1 MKTLKFFR
9 HILLLS
15 FAFFLF
21 ASTLKSQYSGNYF
34 VSDTSFFKTFSQV
47 ADSLIS
53 QGVDGMLTFQIL
65 PGVYEE
71 RITLENISGTGQ
83 SSQVTFKSYFGD
95 STQVILTDSCHV
107 DSNYV
112 IRMGAACSYFNFE
125 GITIKSTG
133 ETYGRVVFLDQ
144 YPQHIRF
151 SNCVLTGIYS
161 SPSSNYSDRHLVF
174 SSSAY
179 IDYLTFE
186 NNLFEYGATALYL
199 HGNNNGDGE
208 ILEISITNNHFRELG
223 YKGILMHNPVAPVI
237 TGNTIQCYYGIS
249 IGVAY
254 VTATILNNKIYAEDV
269 GISLTT
275 GGAFS
280 PNALIA
286 NNFIH
291 LGDNAN
297 RGISFGGGIG
307 SIDIFHNTIITTES
321 YYGNY
326 GIYFGSNSL
335 VPRYRVKNNIIA
347 CMNGGSPYYIY
358 GLAEIN
364 EMDYNCYYT
373 PGNFFAFDLEYS
385 WLFNLQDFTD
395 STGFDEH
402 SYMAYPYFMS
412 DTNLHAKTSWF
423 NNRGTP
429 LADVTHDID
438 GEARDGTFPDIGA
451 DEYTPET
458 EAMFSGSYSIGPGG
472 YFSNIE
478 QAIDSL
484 KLKGVSANVSLEFLD
499 GEYLVKSRIPA
510 FSGAIDGNNITLTS
524 QSSDAT
530 SVVLKHDN
538 PVNDTNYIFFLN
550 GADFLTI
557 RDLTFDA
564 TSNITYG
571 RNIQFNGGSEQLE
584 ISDNIFKGTRNTNN
598 LSRLTLLYSSEN
610 FYRNLKISHNTIDS
624 SAHGM
629 YFSFTK
635 TNWPKPVG
643 IQIDSNVFQN
653 MGYSGMFLQFCN
665 SPIVR
670 YNTINAGARGI
681 QINQCFD
688 SLRVIGNKVA
698 LDYGHAIYLSSMESD
713 ETKPGL
719 IANNFASVQGTGAAT
734 GIYINSSD
742 YQKVYHNS
750 VNLTSTHPTS
760 GKGLFLSNSNHLSV
774 NNNIFSNTGGGY
786 AYYATT
792 SSFNSTDYNDLYATG
807 TNLANIEGTNYTNL
821 SALQAGTGE
830 ETNSVSTDPVFVS
843 ATDLHLADDTLAYLG
858 LPIDLIRTDID
869 GDNRDLATPSI
880 GADEYHPF
888 VNTPPVVDSPIS
900 DTSVLFN
907 TAIFNMALLDTV
919 FADADPGDELVFS
932 SSSDNAN
939 VFSTIESDILRIRVL
954 TNYTGQAT
962 IVVSATDLFSAV
974 ARDTFIVNVL
984 PLEDGFR
991 VTPIDLDSISH
1002 GSVAWGDYDAD
1013 GDLDLLITGW
1023 LGTNNDYISKI
1034 YRNDDAEFV
1043 ETDIII
1049 QGVSPGSDKS
1059 CAWTDF
1065 NNDGQLDFIIAGAK
1079 SGSPTDYYTMLYV
1092 QSNGVFN
1099 PVDYNLHNVTSSSV
1113 DWGDFDHD
1121 GDYDLLL
1128 SGKGSSTNYGGVFIN
1143 NVNSGNTFTY
1153 NNFNM
1158 EGIWNSVALWGDFDA
1173 DKDLDA
1179 LLSGWDGTNSQYR
1192 NDSMAFSTLTSV
1204 LNSVNGHS
1212 ADVGDYDMDGD
1223 LDIVMLS
1230 SNSDTAYSC
1239 VFRCEE
1245 HDSENIWSYSLLAY
1259 IQDIESGTAVWG
1271 DYDNDGDLDL
1281 FTSGTKKGFETH
1293 TVLYENHDGAFWIDE
1308 TVMPNLGRSAAAW
1321 GDYDND
1327 QDLDIILTGWGE
1339 EDPVSIIVRNDRSV
1353 TNTAPSVPTGLL
1365 EDIYSGKANLVWLE
1379 STDNETDQIGLT
1391 YNLRMGTTPGGYD
1404 IISPLSLANG
1414 YRQIPKMGNA
1424 GHGDSYS
1431 VSGLKPNTTYYWS
1444 VQAIDNCFTGSAFAS
1459 EHSFTTLSTK
1469 LNETITNSG
1478 IKVRLYPNPV
1488 KDKLTIEFNLKKK
1501 TDVHIELYNE
1511 QGQKI
1516 QSKKYSD
1523 GNPGKFKESLNVKE
1537 PGLYILRII
1546 LNNQVVSYKVIR

>member
-1 MKTLKFFR
+1 M
-9 HILLLS
+9 LLLS

-21 ASTLKSQYSGNYF
+21 AATLKSQYSGNYF

-53 QGVDGMLTFQIL
+53 QGVDGMLTFQVL

-83 SSQVTFKSYFGD
+83 SSQVIFKSHFGD

-107 DSNYV
+107 DSNFV
-112 IRMGAACSYFNFE
+112 IRMGAGCSYFNFE

-161 SPSSNYSDRHLVF
+161 SPASNYSDRHLVF
-174 SSSAY
+174 SSAAY

-208 ILEISITNNHFRELG
+208 ILGISISNNQFKELG
-223 YKGILMHNPVAPVI
+223 YQGILMHNPVAPVV
-237 TGNTIQCYYGIS
+237 TGNTIQCYDDGIA
-249 IGVAY
+249 IGAAY
-254 VTATILNNKIYAEDV
+254 VTATITNNKIYAEDV

-275 GGAFS
+275 GGVFS

-297 RGISFGGGIG
+297 RGISFGGGSG
-307 SIDIFHNTIITTES
+307 AVDIFHNTIITTES

-335 VPRYRVKNNIIA
+335 IPRFRVKNNIIA

-364 EMDYNCYYT
+364 EMDYNAYYT

-451 DEYTPET
+451 DEYTPEI
-458 EAMFSGSYSIGPGG
+458 EAMFSGSYTIGSSG

-484 KLKGVSANVSLEFLD
+484 KLKGVSDNVSLEFLD
-499 GEYLVKSRIPA
+499 GEYIVKSRIPA

-524 QSSDAT
+524 QSSDAG
-530 SVVLKHDN
+530 SVILKHDN
-538 PVNDTNYIFFLN
+538 PVNDTNYIFFLD

-584 ISDNIFKGTRNTNN
+584 ISDNIFKANRNTNN
-598 LSRLTLLYSSEN
+598 LSTLALLYSSEN
-610 FYRNLKISHNTIDS
+610 FYRDFKISHNTFDS

-643 IQIDSNVFQN
+643 IQIDSNVFQK
-653 MGYSGMFLQFCN
+653 MGYSGMYLQFCN

-670 YNTINAGARGI
+670 YNTIDAGARGI

-688 SLRVIGNKVA
+688 SIKIIGNKVA

-734 GIYINSSD
+734 GIYINSSN

-760 GKGLFLSNSNHLSV
+760 GQGLFLSNSNQLSV
-774 NNNIFSNTGGGY
+774 YNNIFSNTGGGY
-786 AYYATT
+786 AYYVTN

-807 TNLANIEGTNYTNL
+807 TNLAHVSGTNYTSL
-821 SALQAGTGE
+821 TALQNDIGYE
-830 ETNSVSTDPVFVS
+830 QHSVSTNPVYTSV
-843 ATDLHLADDTLAYLG
+843 TDLHLADDTLAYLG

-869 GDNRDLATPSI
+869 GDNRDLVTPSI
-880 GADEYHPF
+880 GADEYRPF
-888 VNTPPVVDSPIS
+888 VNTPPAVASPIP
-900 DTSVLFN
+900 DTSILVN
-907 TAIFNMALLDTV
+907 TAIFNMVLLDTV
-919 FADADPGDELVFS
+919 FIDTDPGDELVFS
-932 SSSDNAN
+932 SSSDNVN
-939 VFSTIESDILRIRVL
+939 VFSTIESDILRIRVV
-954 TNYTGQAT
+954 TDYTGQAT
-962 IVVSATDLFSAV
+962 IVASATDLYSAV
-974 ARDTFIVNVL
+974 ARDTFIVNIV
-984 PLEDGFR
+984 PLGEGFW
-991 VTPIDLDSISH
+991 VTSIDLDSISH

-1013 GDLDLLITGW
+1013 GDLDLLLTGW
-1023 LGTNNDYISKI
+1023 LGTEFNYTSKI
-1034 YRNDDAEFV
+1034 YRNDAGNLI
-1043 ETDIII
+1043 ETDITI
-1049 QGVSPGSDKS
+1049 QGVSSGSDKA

-1065 NNDGQLDFIIAGAK
+1065 NNDGQLDFIITGAK
-1079 SGSPTDYYTMLYV
+1079 NGAPTEYYTMLYE
-1092 QSNGVFN
+1092 QNDGVFT
-1099 PVDYNLHNVTSSSV
+1099 PVDYNFHNVTSSSV
-1113 DWGDFDHD
+1113 DWADYDND
-1121 GDYDLLL
+1121 GDYDLLIN
-1128 SGKGSSTNYGGVFIN
+1128 GKGNDSDYAGIYTNDIN
-1143 NVNSGNTFTY
+1143 NTGSFIYDNHSFEAV
-1153 NNFNM
+1153 
-1158 EGIWNSVALWGDFDA
+1158 WNSVANWGDFDG
-1173 DKDLDA
+1173 DNDLDV
-1179 LLSGWDGTNSQYR
+1179 LSSGFNANYAQYR
-1192 NDSMAFSTLTSV
+1192 YESGNYDYLNSV
-1204 LNSVNGHS
+1204 LNSHKGHS
-1212 ADVGDYDMDGD
+1212 ADIGDYDMDGD
-1223 LDIVMLS
+1223 MDIAMLGTM
-1230 SNSDTAYSC
+1230 SDAAYSSIY
-1239 VFRCEE
+1239 RCEE
-1245 HDSENIWSYSLLAY
+1245 HDVENTWSYSLLPS
-1259 IQDIESGTAVWG
+1259 IQNIEAGSVVWG

-1281 FTSGTKKGFETH
+1281 FLSGTKGLEIH
-1293 TVLYENHDGAFWIDE
+1293 TKLYQNNEGAFSEQVTTI
-1308 TVMPNLGRSAAAW
+1308 PNLGRSAVAF

-1339 EDPVSIIVRNDRSV
+1339 EGPVSIIVKNERTV
-1353 TNTAPSVPTGLL
+1353 KNTAPSAPTGLL
-1365 EDIYSGKANLVWLE
+1365 EDIYSEKANLVWLE

-1391 YNLRMGTTPGGYD
+1391 YNLRMGTTPGEYD

-1424 GHGDSYS
+1424 GQGDSYL
-1431 VSGLKPNTTYYWS
+1431 VNGLKPNTTYYWS
-1444 VQAIDNCFTGSAFAS
+1444 VQAVDNCFTGSAFAS
-1459 EHSFTTLSTK
+1459 EHSFTTLSTN
-1469 LNETITNSG
+1469 LNERLINTG

-1488 KDKLTIEFNLKKK
+1488 KDNLTIEFNLQKK
-1501 TDVHIELYNE
+1501 TDVQIELYNE

-1516 QSKKYSD
+1516 LSKKYSD
-1523 GNPGKFKESLNVKE
+1523 GIPGKFKKSLNIKE

-1546 LNNQVVSYKVIR
+1546 LNNKVASYKVIR